1 MTARRRAGGNL
12 PLVHT
17 VGAMGKNH
25 SMRRLIM
32 WNLITLDGYFEGPQ
46 PWDLDWHNE
55 VWGDE
60 LERFSL
66 EQLATADLLIFG
78 RATYQGMAA
87 YWPTASGEVAER
99 MNGIAKIVYSRT
111 LETAEWANTT
121 LIGELDADGVQR
133 IKEEGD
139 GAALV
144 FGSGAL
150 SAALME
156 ADLFDEYRILV
167 APVVLGAGTLLFGRG
182 LPRRRLELLE
192 AQPLESG
199 AVILRYAPAPATGG

>member
-1 MTARRRAGGNL
+1 
-12 PLVHT
+12 
-17 VGAMGKNH
+17 
-25 SMRRLIM
+25 M
-32 WNLITLDGYFEGPQ
+32 WNLITLDGYLEGPQ

-87 YWPTASGEVAER
+87 YWPAESGEVAER

-111 LETAEWANTT
+111 LEMTEWANTT
-121 LIGELDADGVQR
+121 LVRDLDAEGVR
-133 IKEEGD
+133 RLKEEGD

-156 ADLFDEYRILV
+156 ADLFDEYRLLV
-167 APVVLGAGTLLFGRG
+167 APVVLGAGTPLFGRG
-182 LPRRRLELLE
+182 QPRRRLDLLE
-192 AQPLESG
+192 ARTLGSG
-199 AVILRYAPAPATGG
+199 AVLLRYAPAPAPAQEG

>member
-1 MTARRRAGGNL
+1 
-12 PLVHT
+12 
-17 VGAMGKNH
+17 
-25 SMRRLIM
+25 M

-60 LERFSL
+60 LEQLSL
-66 EQLATADLLIFG
+66 EQLASADLLVFG
-78 RATYQGMAA
+78 RATYQGMAT

-121 LIGELDADGVQR
+121 LIKELDAGGVR
-133 IKEEGD
+133 RLKEEGD

-156 ADLFDEYRILV
+156 ADLFDEYRLLV
-167 APVVLGAGTLLFGRG
+167 APVVLGAGTPLFGRG

-192 AQPLESG
+192 ARPLGSG
-199 AVILRYAPAPATGG
+199 AVILRYAPIAAAAGG

>member
-1 MTARRRAGGNL
+1 
-12 PLVHT
+12 
-17 VGAMGKNH
+17 
-25 SMRRLIM
+25 M
-32 WNLITLDGYFEGPQ
+32 WNLITLDGYLEGPQ

-87 YWPTASGEVAER
+87 YWPAESGEVAER

-111 LETAEWANTT
+111 LEMTEWANTT
-121 LIGELDADGVQR
+121 LMRELDTGGVR
-133 IKEEGD
+133 RLKEEGD

-167 APVVLGAGTLLFGRG
+167 APVVLGAGTPLFGRG
-182 LPRRRLELLE
+182 QPRRRLDLLE
-192 AQPLESG
+192 ARTLGSG
-199 AVILRYAPAPATGG
+199 AVLLRYAPAPAPAPAQEG